1 MTTNSELIWGASFF
15 SGSLAQLIARLSGL
29 PSVVLLLALGLLVG
43 QAGLLLVQPEAL
55 GQGLEPLVGLL
66 VSLVLFDGGL
76 KLRLAGREL
85 QRTVIQLV
93 LVRGVLGLVG
103 GAALAHLFAGLAWP
117 LAWVFGA
124 IALATGPTVIS
135 PMVRQMRLVP
145 GLAQVLEAEGLIL
158 EPAAAV
164 LALLLLQLAL
174 GDVPAWQEV
183 AGLLLLRLGGGA
195 LLGAVAGGLLGLL
208 LERLPADA
216 DGLRLQLSL
225 GFLFLLVAGTQTLL
239 PEAGFPAAVMAGVV
253 VGVRLDQQATQL
265 DELIFQLAQLAI
277 TVLFPLLAADLSWG
291 ELSPLGWGG
300 VVCVFALM
308 LFRWPVVQV
317 AGLGIASLAWRDKLL
332 LSWVAPRGIVTAAVA
347 SLFALQL
354 DAAGV
359 VGGGSL
365 KGLVF
370 LTILITVSVQGFTAP
385 WLAQQLGLVASE
397 AALDPAAGFHQHAFL
412 HAGGG
417 NGLAQQRLRGI
428 GRQWAFRQPL
438 EQCRQGWACSI
449 AAQLLLG
456 RFAQLGSLEER
467 AGLLDAVLEG
477 HQRWADQGGELLQP
491 GVIGLVTVPT
501 LGAPEG
507 QQVRQQLL
515 GAALVQH
522 LAVQPVELVPVEAGA
537 GFVHP
542 IEGEHAS
549 CIGEAEALA
558 HALRRRPAQQCHVV
572 GQGIGGVALVA
583 EVAHR
588 GDAIA
593 FRELLALLVEDQGRV
608 GKHRRWGTEG
618 FVEQQLLGGVGD
630 VVFAADHM
638 GDRHGSVVYHHHQV
652 VEGIT
657 DLIGRCPAGDH
668 HVATEIGAAPA

>member
-43 QAGLLLVQPEAL
+43 QAGLHLVQPEAL

-239 PEAGFPAAVMAGVV
+239 PEAGFPAAVMAGVA

-397 AALDPAAGFHQHAFL
+397 AALDPAAGLA
-412 HAGGG
+412 AGLEQQPGG
-417 NGLAQQRLRGI
+417 EQVG
-428 GRQWAFRQPL
+428 PL
-438 EQCRQGWACSI
+438 E
-449 AAQLLLG
+449 AA
-456 RFAQLGSLEER
+456 E
-467 AGLLDAVLEG
+467 
-477 HQRWADQGGELLQP
+477 
-491 GVIGLVTVPT
+491 
-501 LGAPEG
+501 
-507 QQVRQQLL
+507 
-515 GAALVQH
+515 
-522 LAVQPVELVPVEAGA
+522 
-537 GFVHP
+537 
-542 IEGEHAS
+542 
-549 CIGEAEALA
+549 
-558 HALRRRPAQQCHVV
+558 
-572 GQGIGGVALVA
+572 
-583 EVAHR
+583 
-588 GDAIA
+588 
-593 FRELLALLVEDQGRV
+593 
-608 GKHRRWGTEG
+608 
-618 FVEQQLLGGVGD
+618 
-630 VVFAADHM
+630 
-638 GDRHGSVVYHHHQV
+638 
-652 VEGIT
+652 
-657 DLIGRCPAGDH
+657 
-668 HVATEIGAAPA
+668 